1 MMTTEAPPLMDTDLT
16 PGKYGNV
23 TVFGP
28 AEHVNRMAE
37 ESMWPVGSA
46 RVDGPPSR
54 PLSREPRQHIEAIL
68 PALPEPHRDLLDRL
82 LLRGEKLSQ
91 VAKAKNAR
99 MEVVRT
105 LLVYATILAQ
115 RELSKQ
121 FPKDGDLRTNR

>member
-1 MMTTEAPPLMDTDLT
+1 MASETPSVSDTDLP

-28 AEHVNRMAE
+28 AEHVNRSAE
-37 ESMWPVGSA
+37 ELTWPVVSA
-46 RVDGPPSR
+46 RPDGPPSH
-54 PLSREPRQHIEAIL
+54 PLSEVLRDRIEAIL
-68 PALPEPHRDLLDRL
+68 PAIPEPHRDLLDRL

-105 LLVYATILAQ
+105 LLVYATILAK
-115 RELSKQ
+115 RELAKR
-121 FPKDGDLRTNR
+121 FPPDGNAPADR